1 MNTETVI
8 FMFGVFW
15 LGMVFGWLCKGSW
28 SGFRNIFGRLFWLF
42 VLLSITA
49 PFLDFMIV
57 ADSVYMTVPF
67 ILGVLVQV
75 WRSVLRILK

>member
-1 MNTETVI
+1 MNTETVV

-42 VLLSITA
+42 VLLS
-49 PFLDFMIV
+49 
-57 ADSVYMTVPF
+57 
-67 ILGVLVQV
+67 
-75 WRSVLRILK
+75 

>member
-1 MNTETVI
+1 MNTETAL

-49 PFLDFMIV
+49 PFLDFMIT
-57 ADSVYMTVPF
+57 ADSV
-67 ILGVLVQV
+67 
-75 WRSVLRILK
+75 